1 MTLQLTFSRFFFE
14 NLPLE
19 EGKEM
24 KRIVAA
30 LAIAL
35 FVGAGL
41 YVGGAIVYS
50 PTAAADPN

>member
-1 MTLQLTFSRFFFE
+1 MRR
-14 NLPLE
+14 
-19 EGKEM
+19 EGKM

-35 FVGAGL
+35 LVGAGL
-41 YVGGAIVYS
+41 YGVGAILNA

>member
-1 MTLQLTFSRFFFE
+1 MFFLRICHLRRE
-14 NLPLE
+14 D
-19 EGKEM
+19 M

>member
-1 MTLQLTFSRFFFE
+1 
-14 NLPLE
+14 
-19 EGKEM
+19 M

-35 FVGAGL
+35 LVGAGL
-41 YVGGAIVYS
+41 YGVGAILNA

>member
-1 MTLQLTFSRFFFE
+1 
-14 NLPLE
+14 
-19 EGKEM
+19 M